1 MTTTYHIAD
10 IRNVAL
16 AGHGAS
22 GKTSLADALLFAAGA
37 TPRKGSVDDGT
48 STLDYDDEEKRRH
61 FTIDCHLGH
70 LAWND
75 KQVHLIDSPGY
86 PDFIGNAL
94 GALAAVENVVLAVS
108 GPAGIE
114 VNTRQALQGGPAAG
128 ARPVHRHHQD
138 GRRQRR
144 LPIRPGID
152 PRNLRQLVRA
162 VQRADRPGGGLLGR
176 GRRASDRTTTTRP
189 NCPLPPSEAYQM
201 VVEQI
206 VETDEDLMT
215 RYLEGE
221 TIDVDELR
229 KAAHDAIAA
238 GKLVPILCV
247 CTRKDLGVKELL
259 DLITT
264 CGLSPDDVHRFGT
277 RGEDGEA
284 DDEEILPAEDGTL
297 VAQVF
302 KTANDQFMGKL
313 SFLRILSGRIASDTN
328 LVNLRSGKTSK
339 AGHVYVLQ
347 GKQQEEVS
355 EAIAGDLV
363 AIAKFDDLHVSDTV
377 SNVGGNTAVRQLK
390 AAPIKFPTP
399 MVPRAVE
406 PKAREDEAKI
416 SVGLA
421 KIADEDPTFTI
432 RRDAQTHELVISGMS
447 DLHLDVI
454 QQRLKNRYKL
464 EMSTR
469 TSPTCRTWK
478 RSRRRPRPTTATRSR
493 PAVAASSPRSTS
505 GSDPSS
511 AARASTF
518 VDAVKGGVIPGQ
530 YIPAVEKGV
539 REQMDQGRHLG
550 QPGGRRRGRGLLRQ
564 GPPGRQLGAG
574 VQDGRRP
581 RVPQGVREGEP
592 RAARTDRDRR
602 GHRARRP
609 SSATSSADMSTRR
622 GHITGMETLSGGQ
635 QTIQAT
641 VPLAEML
648 SYASTLKSMTSGP
661 GLVHHGDEGLRGR
674 PAQHPAAD
682 RRPLP
687 EVPRG
692 DRGRVSRLG
701 GPPRAD
707 PARRGPPFIFDRPGS
722 IRTTTS
728 DTFRG
733 TAAART

>member
-70 LAWND
+70 LSWND

-94 GALAAVENVVLAVS
+94 SALAAVENVVLAVS

-114 VNTRQALQGGPAAG
+114 VNTRRLFNEA
-128 ARPVHRHHQD
+128 
-138 GRRQRR
+138 RR
-144 LPIRPGID
+144 LG
-152 PRNLRQLVRA
+152 
-162 VQRADRPGGGLLGR
+162 LGR
-176 GRRASDRTTTTRP
+176 FIVITKMDADNVDYRTDLESIRENFGNSCVPFNVPIGQGASFSGVVDVLQTHDDDP
-189 NCPLPPSEAYQM
+189 ADCPLPPSEAYQM
-201 VVEQI
+201 LVEQI
-206 VETDEDLMT
+206 VETDEELTT

-221 TIDVDELR
+221 SIEVDELR

-264 CGLSPDDVHRFGT
+264 CGLSPNDVHRFGT

-284 DDEEILPAEDGTL
+284 EGEEEILPAEDGTL

-313 SFLRILSGRIASDTN
+313 SFLRILSGRITADSN
-328 LVNLRSGKTSK
+328 LVNLRSGKTCK
-339 AGHVYVLQ
+339 AGHIYVLQ
-347 GKQQEEVS
+347 GKAQEEVS

-390 AAPIKFPTP
+390 AAPIKFPSP
-399 MVPRAVE
+399 MVPRAVT

-416 SVGLA
+416 SAGLA

-464 EMSTR
+464 EMSTHIPHVPYLETITTPAEADYR
-469 TSPTCRTWK
+469 HKKQTGGRGQFAEVHL
-478 RSRRRPRPTTATRSR
+478 RVRPVERGKGFS
-493 PAVAASSPRSTS
+493 
-505 GSDPSS
+505 
-511 AARASTF
+511 F

-539 REQMDQGRHLG
+539 RERLD
-550 QPGGRRRGRGLLRQ
+550 RGAVSGNQVVDVEVEVYFGKEHPVDSSEQAFKTAADHAFRKAFEKANPVLLE
-564 GPPGRQLGAG
+564 PMVA
-574 VQDGRRP
+574 VEVT
-581 RVPQGVREGEP
+581 VP
-592 RAARTDRDRR
+592 AAHFGDI
-602 GHRARRP
+602 
-609 SSATSSADMSTRR
+609 SADMSTRR
-622 GHITGMETLSGGQ
+622 GHITGMETLSAGL

-648 SYASTLKSMTSGP
+648 SYASTLKSVTSGQGSFTMEMRNYEP
-661 GLVHHGDEGLRGR
+661 V
-674 PAQHPAAD
+674 PPNIQQQIVD
-682 RRPLP
+682 RYQK
-687 EVPRG
+687 
-692 DRGRVSRLG
+692 SRAG
-701 GPPRAD
+701 
-707 PARRGPPFIFDRPGS
+707 IEEE
-722 IRTTTS
+722 
-728 DTFRG
+728 
-733 TAAART
+733 